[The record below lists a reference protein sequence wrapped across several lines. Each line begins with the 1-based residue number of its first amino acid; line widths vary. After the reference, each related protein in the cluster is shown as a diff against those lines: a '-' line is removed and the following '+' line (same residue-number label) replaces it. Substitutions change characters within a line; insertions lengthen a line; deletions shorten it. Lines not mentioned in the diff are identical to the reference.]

1 MSSISE
7 IMNTALSALTTQQA
21 AINITNSNIANVNT
35 DGYSRRQVAI
45 ECTEYAGVQA
55 SDAKRVCDTFLLKQ
69 IVSETQDLGKWE
81 AEAKYLESVEAVF
94 DESEGSGL
102 SESMSEFWN
111 AWQDLVN
118 DPSGSTERSTLASV
132 ADTLTQT
139 FNSIRSDLS
148 DIQEGIDDDIVTT
161 VSTIN
166 RIVEQIADLN
176 QKIARAN
183 ADGQDTNTFQD
194 SLDSLVT
201 ELSSLIDIS
210 SYENKNG
217 QICIQTAN
225 GKPLVEGTTT
235 WSLSTEINS
244 TTGLQDVIWVD
255 SDGNSYV
262 ITDDISGGKLGGCLE
277 IRDER
282 IPAWQDQ
289 LDELAA
295 ALMNEVNALQTGG
308 YDING
313 GSGVAFFTGTGASD
327 MAVNTDILD
336 DPGTIAAS
344 SSADGA
350 PGDGSNASAIAELQN
365 RLLFDSGT
373 SNFSDFYATLVSEV
387 GTAIQSAQAGY
398 ESRSDMVEF
407 CTNQRESVSGVSLD
421 EETAKLIVYQNAYEA
436 AAKVISVLDEL
447 METILDM

>member
-1 MSSISE
+1 M
-7 IMNTALSALTTQQA
+7 
-21 AINITNSNIANVNT
+21 
-35 DGYSRRQVAI
+35 
-45 ECTEYAGVQA
+45 
-55 SDAKRVCDTFLLKQ
+55 
-69 IVSETQDLGKWE
+69 
-81 AEAKYLESVEAVF
+81 
-94 DESEGSGL
+94 
-102 SESMSEFWN
+102 
-111 AWQDLVN
+111 
-118 DPSGSTERSTLASV
+118 
-132 ADTLTQT
+132 
-139 FNSIRSDLS
+139 
-148 DIQEGIDDDIVTT
+148 
-161 VSTIN
+161 
-166 RIVEQIADLN
+166 
-176 QKIARAN
+176 
-183 ADGQDTNTFQD
+183 
-194 SLDSLVT
+194 
-201 ELSSLIDIS
+201 
-210 SYENKNG
+210 
-217 QICIQTAN
+217 
-225 GKPLVEGTTT
+225 TT

-398 ESRSDMVEF
+398 ESRRDMVEF